1 MGLIWY
7 SALMPSLIFVC
18 ETKCFDGK
26 WLLKCLCLPKAVFFF
41 FSFFWLRVRVLWP
54 LTVQYTVCLLLKTRT
69 QSIEFWIRF
78 IIPPSSQQLCCQ
90 RAACVYVSKREMWV
104 LCLCVCVCVV
114 KVNYCKRLPI
124 NLLSWKFKWY
134 CRMHINTHAN
144 QARAHTH
151 MHTNMWWATHT
162 CMCAHTHAQCSP
174 LSQKEGEDTEA
185 ADICLLQSVMLN

>member
-1 MGLIWY
+1 MVSDCWN
-7 SALMPSLIFVC
+7 VC
-18 ETKCFDGK
+18 VYQR
-26 WLLKCLCLPKAVFFF
+26 LF
-41 FSFFWLRVRVLWP
+41 FSSFLFFFFWLRVRVLWP

-104 LCLCVCVCVV
+104 LCLCVCVCVCVV

-144 QARAHTH
+144 QARAHTR
-151 MHTNMWWATHT
+151 MHTKHVVSYTYMHVRAH
-162 CMCAHTHAQCSP
+162 AHTHSAHH
-174 LSQKEGEDTEA
+174 
-185 ADICLLQSVMLN
+185 